1 MTSLNQ
7 RINAI
12 NATTVKKMSRGI
24 EKESLRVLDNGALA
38 LSPHPIT
45 LGSALTHPHI
55 TTDYSES
62 QLELITGV
70 HGSVESCL
78 AQLHQLHQVCFNG
91 LSDEKMWVSSMPCKL
106 PTDETIP
113 LARYGTSN
121 VARAKSVYRMG
132 LGHRYGRRMQTISGI
147 HYNWSLEGLNT
158 PDYFA
163 IIRNFR
169 RQFFVL
175 LYLFGA
181 SPAVSKCFVQGRNH
195 GLQTLSEDTLY
206 LPFATSLRMG
216 KLGYQSEAQ
225 ASIAASFNHLEAY
238 AASLEKA
245 LTQDYPQYEKIGI
258 QNLGGEYNQL
268 ATSLLQ
274 IENEYY
280 GSIRPKR
287 TIRSGERPLH
297 ALRERGVEYI
307 EVRCLD
313 LDPFI
318 KVGIDEHTSRF
329 VDMFL
334 LLCHLQDSPPDS
346 PEEIA
351 ELAQNQHLVAS
362 RGREPGLQLS
372 KNGQAI
378 ELSTWVL
385 EILNDCQDIAQNLDQ
400 GLDNSPYQSTLAA
413 LKELALQPDQLPSA
427 SVLAS
432 IQNSFNGS
440 FNAFTLAQSQ
450 TTRRYFKE
458 QSLDQTLASE
468 FSQMAEQSLQDQ
480 KSIEKSDTID
490 FEQYRVI
497 YTDPKNLQLK

>member
-1 MTSLNQ
+1 MTSLINHV
-7 RINAI
+7 NAI
-12 NATTVKKMSRGI
+12 TSTTIEKMSRGI

-38 LSPHPIT
+38 LSPHPLS

-70 HGSVESCL
+70 HSTVESCL
-78 AQLHQLHQVCFNG
+78 EQLHQIHQVCFNG
-91 LSDEKMWVSSMPCKL
+91 LGNEKMWVSSMPCSL

-147 HYNWSLEGLNT
+147 HYNWSLQGLNT
-158 PDYFA
+158 QDYFA

-195 GLQTLSEDTLY
+195 ALQTLSTDTLY
-206 LPFATSLRMG
+206 LPYATSLRMG

-225 ASIAASFNHLEAY
+225 ASIAASFNSLEDY

-245 LTQDYPQYEKIGI
+245 LTQNYPDYEKIGVR
-258 QNLGGEYNQL
+258 NLGGEYNQL

-318 KVGIDEHTSRF
+318 KVGIDENTSRF

-334 LLCHLQDSPPDS
+334 LLCHLQESPSDSPA
-346 PEEIA
+346 EIA
-351 ELAQNQHLVAS
+351 ELAENQHLVAS

-378 ELSTWVL
+378 ELQTWVQ
-385 EILNDCQDIAQNLDQ
+385 EILSNCQSIAKKLDQ
-400 GLDNSPYQSTLAA
+400 DAATGPYQATLQSLQA
-413 LKELALQPDQLPSA
+413 LASQPDQLPSA
-427 SVLAS
+427 RVLNS
-432 IQNSFNGS
+432 IQSQFNGS
-440 FNAFTLAQSQ
+440 FNEFTLAQSKQ
-450 TTRRYFKE
+450 TQSYFQT
-458 QSLDQTLASE
+458 QSLHDDLSTHFSSMAS
-468 FSQMAEQSLQDQ
+468 QSLLDQ
-480 KSIEKSDTID
+480 KAIEKADHLD
-490 FEQYRVI
+490 FEQYRLI
-497 YTDPKNLQLK
+497 YTDPKNLQV